1 MIRSFKDRRAQ
12 AIFEGREPGK
22 GFPADLVR
30 PARRKLIMLAEA
42 RALKDLRSPP
52 SNRLEALKR
61 DRAGQYSIRINDQWR
76 ICFLWT
82 GANAENVE
90 IADYH

>member
-12 AIFEGREPGK
+12 AIFEGRHPGK
-22 GFPADLVR
+22 SFPADVIGR
-30 PARRKLIMLAEA
+30 ARRKLIMLDEAET
-42 RALKDLRSPP
+42 LGDLGNLPG
-52 SNRLEALKR
+52 NHLEALKK

-76 ICFLWT
+76 VCFAWSRSDALH
-82 GANAENVE
+82 VE